1 MTLKTNFTVAVDALR
16 DAFKSALDD
25 PNFPDNTLAE
35 VWRHYLGMQSILKNL
50 PKEYT
55 YTLNKDADT
64 DGNIHFNL
72 TGLDEYPYV
81 VAAAGSVPIPGS
93 IGEDVITFS

>member
-25 PNFPDNTLAE
+25 PNFSDNTLSE

-50 PKEYT
+50 PKEYN
-55 YTLNKDADT
+55 YTLTKNENG
-64 DGNIHFNL
+64 DGSVNFNF
-72 TGLDEYPYV
+72 TGLDEYPYP
-81 VAAAGSVPIPGS
+81 AADTVPIPIFGNM
-93 IGEDVITFS
+93 GEDVITFS